1 MVHQMITLSFSDLSG
16 LRAVM
21 KVQVRAVMK
30 ALVRAVMKEALQVR
44 SQPGKAVVKE
54 ALQRAH
60 QVVMK
65 AATTAVPLEVT
76 MFLISILNN
85 LICTSSTLRRL
96 TMASLTQPLPSMI
109 GLPSKI

>member
-1 MVHQMITLSFSDLSG
+1 MEFLK
-16 LRAVM
+16 REPW
-21 KVQVRAVMK
+21 MK
-30 ALVRAVMKEALQVR
+30 ALVRAVIKALVRTLMKEALQVM
-44 SQPGKAVVKE
+44 SQPGRAVMRE
-54 ALQRAH
+54 APQRAH

-65 AATTAVPLEVT
+65 VAMRAAPLEVT

-109 GLPSKI
+109 GLRSKI